1 LTIEYSPGCL
11 VTCGS
16 SAAAAGPAPMKIKD
30 NGDGTVSMTLA
41 VTVASMTGAE
51 SWKDDSEKT
60 NDCD

>member
-1 LTIEYSPGCL
+1 
-11 VTCGS
+11 
-16 SAAAAGPAPMKIKD
+16 MKIKD